1 MVRGRALELFN
12 MGKGLAPDNLEEKLV
27 LSNLEATRYIQFAVF
42 GTCGQ
47 YEKWN
52 EASKLTNPVIFL
64 CTCSAAIFN
73 FLSLV
78 AAELTKVEALTGCC
92 MLGNRLKMVL
102 LLFSLA
108 LFPSLVQLS
117 PTE

>member
-1 MVRGRALELFN
+1 M
-12 MGKGLAPDNLEEKLV
+12 

-64 CTCSAAIFN
+64 CTMSCSAAIFN
-73 FLSLV
+73 FSSLV

-102 LLFSLA
+102 LLFSLV
-108 LFPSLVQLS
+108 LFPSLVHLS
-117 PTE
+117 PTV